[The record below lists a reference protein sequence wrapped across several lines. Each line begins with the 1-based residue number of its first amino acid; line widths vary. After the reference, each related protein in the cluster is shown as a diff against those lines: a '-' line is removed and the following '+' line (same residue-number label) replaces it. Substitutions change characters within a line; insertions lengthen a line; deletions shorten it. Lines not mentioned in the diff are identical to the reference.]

1 MLLTNKTNEVKM
13 ILILVLF
20 NFGCNNSSLNN
31 RMDDSDYFKENTST
45 ANSPINESKGVKV
58 KEEVIYDGV
67 YVGSQ
72 LVSEGYELKAELI
85 VNGDKW
91 TAKSQMSYD
100 NELAYDSPE
109 YANGIVRGK
118 RLYDESGM
126 IEIGYDTGKSA
137 SINGYPV
144 MTK

>member
-1 MLLTNKTNEVKM
+1 MLLTNKTNEVIM
-13 ILILVLF
+13 VLILVLF

-31 RMDDSDYFKENTST
+31 RMDDSDYVKENTST

-91 TAKSQMSYD
+91 TAKSQMSY
-100 NELAYDSPE
+100 
-109 YANGIVRGK
+109 GIVRGK

-126 IEIGYDTGKSA
+126 VEIGYITGKSA